1 MESVGKGFVGEHRV
15 FGNSLGR
22 RDWAPPW
29 ADERQSPGE
38 SMGPRLHHWNGVW
51 AGGARHQLLFRPRR
65 QEVCCL
71 NIFAAFSGR
80 WVEEE

>member
-15 FGNSLGR
+15 FGKPFGVEGIGR
-22 RDWAPPW
+22 HPGQMRD
-29 ADERQSPGE
+29 RGFTRGE
-38 SMGPRLHHWNGVW
+38 SMGPRHHHWNGAW

-71 NIFAAFSGR
+71 KIFAAFSGS
-80 WVEEE
+80 